1 MPVFQSL
8 TVSQDGFAFDTTT
21 GESFTL
27 NGCGNLILELLKNGE
42 NREQIANLL
51 ADKFGIGRNMAE
63 RDIADFF
70 QQFHILGLAGKNS

>member
-8 TVSQDGFAFDTTT
+8 TVSQDGFAFDATT

-27 NGCGNLILELLKNGE
+27 NGCGHLILERLKNGE
-42 NREQIANLL
+42 DRQQIAHFVS
-51 ADKFGIGRNMAE
+51 DKFAIGRNIAE

-70 QQFHILGLAGKNS
+70 QQLHILGLAGKN